1 MYGIVSC
8 TGVTRNRFGEV
19 NIVKIDRS
27 SSVTLDYPPIL
38 SYNRYHDYPG
48 RIKGEA
54 SVQVDKY
61 GDCL

>member
-1 MYGIVSC
+1 MYGIVSY

-38 SYNRYHDYPG
+38 SYKRYHDYHG

-54 SVQVDKY
+54 PVQVDEH